1 LESLP
6 VATSG
11 LGWQIWRG
19 KSTIWFGRRS
29 DWPCRQSSGDRPV
42 IVHVRY
48 FLPPIFCRLAA
59 LLVFATLEARPIAG
73 QAELA
78 SDHFFAF
85 PTNLAPTAV

>member
-1 LESLP
+1 
-6 VATSG
+6 
-11 LGWQIWRG
+11 
-19 KSTIWFGRRS
+19 
-29 DWPCRQSSGDRPV
+29 V